1 MRDPTCVCSSSR
13 CYEGSEAIPTGPVD
27 LRDCASFGGEIA
39 REGPNPYGFGVDPV
53 WRGTKTELPYL
64 NSLKM
69 KMSIIIGVTHMNL
82 GILMSLFN
90 NNYFRC
96 AWVPGRQEGLLA
108 PLQLDHQRSLK
119 LHASYYYLCEPVVSL
134 PCPDMCTSSSYRLCV
149 LGTPCPPGASLCP
162 R

>member
-96 AWVPGRQEGLLA
+96 ALCAGEAGGLAHTRAGKLC
-108 PLQLDHQRSLK
+108 LK
-119 LHASYYYLCEPVVSL
+119 LPASNYYLCEPVVSL
-134 PCPDMCTSSSYRLCV
+134 PCPDMSSSSSYRLGAA
-149 LGTPCPPGASLCP
+149 GTPCPPGASLCP